1 LHTIAELRAT
11 PTNRQISSRGERKRV
26 MARAASCCFIYYS
39 FVDLT
44 FFFGL
49 VSATTSFSG
58 TLQQTFSSGNFVD
71 CSKGVRQT
79 RSQKS
84 SDEHSLS
91 EVPETAEGD
100 AGVGVFQCPSE
111 GCIKVYQRY
120 SALEKH
126 LSYEKCELLPE
137 KATLLDQAKEMYH
150 LKLTEGRSAGATSH
164 DERTVPRE
172 LAANTS
178 QLARGWALKQTKKS
192 GRLSETQ
199 KKYLNEKFSI
209 GQQTGH
215 KVDPLSVAR
224 DMRYAKNAMG
234 NRLFTRDEFL
244 SAQQIQSYFCRQ
256 AGKLRHQHA
265 EDDSSDR
272 EAAVDQQQYWDTRTE
287 VLREVQLQH
296 PITYDNLDLCALY
309 HANRLNQLSVTVLKY
324 ICEYFDINKEQ
335 LTLRRKTPYI
345 SLIGKLVQSCSC
357 HEQQ

>member
-1 LHTIAELRAT
+1 
-11 PTNRQISSRGERKRV
+11 
-26 MARAASCCFIYYS
+26 M
-39 FVDLT
+39 
-44 FFFGL
+44 
-49 VSATTSFSG
+49 VSAPTSFTG
-58 TLQQTFSSGNFVD
+58 TFQQAFSPGNFVD
-71 CSKGVRQT
+71 YSKGMRQT
-79 RSQKS
+79 RPQKS
-84 SDEHSLS
+84 SDENSLP

-126 LSYEKCELLPE
+126 LSYEKCKLLPE
-137 KATLLDQAKEMYH
+137 RATLLDQAKEMYH
-150 LKLTEGRSAGATSH
+150 LKLTEGKSAGATSH
-164 DERTVPRE
+164 DERTVTRE
-172 LAANTS
+172 ASANTN
-178 QLARGWALKQTKKS
+178 QLATGWALKQTKKS

-224 DMRYAKNAMG
+224 DMRYARNAEG
-234 NRLFTRDEFL
+234 NRLFTKDEFL
-244 SAQQIQSYFCRQ
+244 SEQQIQSYFSRQ
-256 AGKLRHQHA
+256 AGKLRHQHT

-309 HANRLNQLSVTVLKY
+309 HVNRLNQLSVAVLKN

-335 LTLRRKTPYI
+335 VMLRRKAPYI
-345 SLIGKLVQSCSC
+345 TIIGKLVQSCSC
-357 HEQQ
+357 HEKQ

>member
-1 LHTIAELRAT
+1 MHFFAWFQPQPASVVHFNKHFLR
-11 PTNRQISSRGERKRV
+11 GK
-26 MARAASCCFIYYS
+26 
-39 FVDLT
+39 
-44 FFFGL
+44 
-49 VSATTSFSG
+49 
-58 TLQQTFSSGNFVD
+58 FVD

-79 RSQKS
+79 RTQKS
-84 SDEHSLS
+84 LDEHSLS
-91 EVPETAEGD
+91 EVPETAEED
-100 AGVGVFQCPSE
+100 TGVGVFQCPNE

-137 KATLLDQAKEMYH
+137 IAPTLLDQAKEMYH

-164 DERTVPRE
+164 DEKTVPRE
-172 LAANTS
+172 NIANTN
-178 QLARGWALKQTKKS
+178 QLARGWALKQSKKS

-215 KVDPLSVAR
+215 KVDPLSVAH
-224 DMRYAKNAMG
+224 DMRYAKNAAG

-244 SAQQIQSYFCRQ
+244 SAQQIQSYFSRQ
-256 AGKLRHQHA
+256 AGKLRHQHV

-309 HANRLNQLSVTVLKY
+309 HANRLNQLSVTVLKC
-324 ICEYFDINKEQ
+324 ICEYFNINKER
-335 LTLRRKTPYI
+335 LTLHRKVPYI
-345 SLIGKLVQSCSC
+345 SLLGKLVQSCSC